1 MPSITSLRRRLPLLL
16 TISCLCA
23 LLSNPALG
31 AGYIAAE
38 PMAQKKVR
46 IDGVL
51 NEWPGGFDKLKTKQG
66 SPSGSSVL
74 VGYDKT
80 YLYLAA
86 KVVDAKLVRT
96 KAGSKTEDH
105 LTLEIYF
112 PSQTGGGRTHQ
123 VAVYPGVPGKEA
135 ALVKVDGRAVKSA
148 QAIEAPTEGGFTL
161 ESKIP
166 WSAIAASQSIRVGMR
181 GKVSYTDAS
190 AVGRVQTVSQTGSGS
205 GKTMTPLTTQ
215 PETGLAQALLE
226 PKELGF
232 SPAREVYGD
241 LTGKGGPEKV
251 ALYGHFLSIV
261 GPGYMGGEQ
270 FYFNE
275 LDVVRSSQVTHL
287 SLLDFNGD
295 NKQEIIIQKQIG
307 PKDKYREVIQVL
319 QIGKDGAPVSVFL
332 HEVAIVTPEGTINN
346 KVQITGKGSSARV
359 TISQGKTDGFDPGH
373 FQEPTFGEGVPS
385 ALLPWQEVKS
395 RSFGWKGNGLAALDE
410 ETWTPKIAPRSAGQV
425 APQMDAPPPPRA
437 PTSEERLD
445 QVYALYRQNRE
456 LKRSQKPS
464 FDFVTD
470 VVEDEQM
477 ERVLVVD
484 RDLVVFGKG
493 FKKGLSY
500 TYLTM
505 GVSEATDVLSVTTRD
520 LLGDGKA
527 EIIVHGLL
535 KAEASEQL
543 GGDVVTRQGLFVYK
557 VVGENLQ
564 RIFAA
569 ETARSLKGQRI
580 LSSVAFIPSSTGID
594 LELRPLRAI
603 GWTKKD
609 YPFPE
614 DRHPAGGLEPLLL
627 PWGTVG
633 ARRYS
638 FTGSAYE
645 QK

>member
-1 MPSITSLRRRLPLLL
+1 
-16 TISCLCA
+16 
-23 LLSNPALG
+23 
-31 AGYIAAE
+31 
-38 PMAQKKVR
+38 
-46 IDGVL
+46 
-51 NEWPGGFDKLKTKQG
+51 
-66 SPSGSSVL
+66 
-74 VGYDKT
+74 
-80 YLYLAA
+80 
-86 KVVDAKLVRT
+86 
-96 KAGSKTEDH
+96 
-105 LTLEIYF
+105 
-112 PSQTGGGRTHQ
+112 
-123 VAVYPGVPGKEA
+123 
-135 ALVKVDGRAVKSA
+135 
-148 QAIEAPTEGGFTL
+148 
-161 ESKIP
+161 
-166 WSAIAASQSIRVGMR
+166 
-181 GKVSYTDAS
+181 
-190 AVGRVQTVSQTGSGS
+190 
-205 GKTMTPLTTQ
+205 
-215 PETGLAQALLE
+215 
-226 PKELGF
+226 
-232 SPAREVYGD
+232 
-241 LTGKGGPEKV
+241 
-251 ALYGHFLSIV
+251 
-261 GPGYMGGEQ
+261 
-270 FYFNE
+270 
-275 LDVVRSSQVTHL
+275 
-287 SLLDFNGD
+287 
-295 NKQEIIIQKQIG
+295 
-307 PKDKYREVIQVL
+307 
-319 QIGKDGAPVSVFL
+319 
-332 HEVAIVTPEGTINN
+332 
-346 KVQITGKGSSARV
+346 
-359 TISQGKTDGFDPGH
+359 
-373 FQEPTFGEGVPS
+373 
-385 ALLPWQEVKS
+385 
-395 RSFGWKGNGLAALDE
+395 
-410 ETWTPKIAPRSAGQV
+410 PKIAPRSAGQV

-627 PWGTVG
+627 PWGT
-633 ARRYS
+633 
-638 FTGSAYE
+638 
-645 QK
+645 